1 MLLFGRNPK
10 RFFPRARIRFVRYE
24 GTEAKVGAEMNVIKD
39 VVFEGRILQVTEK
52 GWIVEAE
59 VFGTGIDMWVRSQGD
74 YIKDY
79 KTIRSDR
86 I

>member
-1 MLLFGRNPK
+1 LR
-10 RFFPRARIRFVRYE
+10 
-24 GTEAKVGAEMNVIKD
+24 
-39 VVFEGRILQVTEK
+39 VTEK
-52 GWIVEAE
+52 GWLIEAE